1 MKTTTNSFF
10 VGDMDIISVSQV
22 SRSPNTNRV
31 INQAEIIFDRNGEEY
46 YINGNRTIYKLLC
59 ILQHSE
65 WVPKYF
71 NNWKKNI
78 QTMEYR
84 EFVHYICDILKQK
97 KDCFL
102 DFVEFEG
109 KRLLVLPEPARVLPV
124 GVNYEGSTTGYVSK
138 YGTTISEGDLKTRT
152 VRETIYVASAG
163 RQQTNNKTNG
173 SMYRFIDTDGYTFSA
188 KEKTYWPKILEA
200 YEKNYSGQPWANG
213 SIHTGV
219 LNLYDRDRLE
229 MERMGAIKRYI

>member
-1 MKTTTNSFF
+1 MNLITDSFF
-10 VGDMDIISVSQV
+10 VGDMDIIAVSPV

-31 INQAEIIFDRNGEEY
+31 INQAEILFDRNGEEC
-46 YINGNRTIYKLLC
+46 YIQGNRTIYKLLC

-71 NNWKKNI
+71 NEWKKNI
-78 QTMEYR
+78 QTMDYR
-84 EFVHYICDILKQK
+84 EFVHYICDILDQK

-109 KRLLVLPEPARVLPV
+109 KRLLMLPKPITLESDQSQ
-124 GVNYEGSTTGYVSK
+124 YESNTTGYVSK

-152 VRETIYVASAG
+152 VKETIYVD
-163 RQQTNNKTNG
+163 NKTNG
-173 SMYRFIDTDGYTFSA
+173 SMYRFVDADGYTFSA
-188 KEKTYWPKILEA
+188 KEKTHWSKILSA
-200 YEKNYSGQPWANG
+200 YDEYHSGQPWANG
-213 SIHTGV
+213 TIHTGV
-219 LNLYDRDRLE
+219 LNLQDRDRLE

>member
-1 MKTTTNSFF
+1 MKTTTDSFF
-10 VGDMDIISVSQV
+10 VGDMDIIAVSQV
-22 SRSPNTNRV
+22 SRSRKTSRV
-31 INQAEIIFDRNGEEY
+31 INQAQILFDKNGEEY
-46 YINGNRTIYKLLC
+46 YIQGNRTIYKLLC

-71 NNWKKNI
+71 NKWKKNI
-78 QTMEYR
+78 KTMDYR

-124 GVNYEGSTTGYVSK
+124 GANYEGNTTGYVSK

-152 VRETIYVASAG
+152 VRETIYVASSG
-163 RQQTNNKTNG
+163 RQQTNNKTKG
-173 SMYRFIDTDGYTFSA
+173 SMYRFVDTDGYTFSA
-188 KEKTYWPKILEA
+188 KEKTHWPKILEA
-200 YEKNYSGQPWANG
+200 YEENYSGQPWACG

-219 LNLYDRDRLE
+219 LNLQDRDRLE
-229 MERMGAIKRYI
+229 MECMGAIKRYI

>member
-1 MKTTTNSFF
+1 M
-10 VGDMDIISVSQV
+10 SQV
-22 SRSPNTNRV
+22 SRSRKTSRV
-31 INQAEIIFDRNGEEY
+31 INQAQILFDKNGEEY
-46 YINGNRTIYKLLC
+46 YIQGNRTIYKLLC

-71 NNWKKNI
+71 NKWKKNI
-78 QTMEYR
+78 KTMDYR

-124 GVNYEGSTTGYVSK
+124 GVNYEGNTTGYVSK

-152 VRETIYVASAG
+152 VRETIYVASSG
-163 RQQTNNKTNG
+163 RQQTNNKTKG
-173 SMYRFIDTDGYTFSA
+173 SMYRFVDTDGYTFSA
-188 KEKTYWPKILEA
+188 KEKTHWPKILEA
-200 YEKNYSGQPWANG
+200 YEENYSGQPWACG

-219 LNLYDRDRLE
+219 LNLQDRDRLE